1 MEKAQDMA
9 IAAFADTPAPAPGPR
24 ILVEDQD
31 TPTRLFRARCLAWK
45 DRPALR
51 QKRKGIWHSV
61 TWGEYYANAR
71 AVGLALLDAGCRRG
85 DVIAVLSENRPEWL
99 YADIG
104 AQCVG
109 LIGTGIYPTS
119 SSDQIEYIL
128 RNSGARILFV
138 EDDEQLDKTLAVRSR
153 CPDLACIVVIDWT
166 GLRDFNDPQVVP
178 FATFLAHGNE
188 LAVSKGDTFE
198 CAIDATRPSDTAFLV
213 YTSGTTGAPK
223 GAMISNQ
230 NVMFQLTNVAR
241 LLPVAELDHTLSF
254 LPLCH
259 IAERMASV
267 FNQLKLGVIV
277 HFPESSGTVFN
288 DLREVAPHM
297 LFAPPR
303 FWEKMHSQI
312 ELAMRDAM
320 PLARR
325 IYRWALAEGGAIAEA
340 TIATRPVGRLAR
352 WRFHVLQI
360 IALRNVCRFLGLQN
374 IKAAVT
380 GAAPVPPELLKWYM
394 AIGIHLLEAYGMTET
409 TGYCT
414 ATPPD
419 RIKIGYA
426 GIKAAGTE
434 LQIGLEEEVLVRGP
448 HVFRGYWRM
457 AEKTA
462 ETIGVDGWL
471 RTGDCGELD
480 RDGYLRIKDRLKDII
495 ITSGGKNV
503 TPSLIE
509 SDLKF
514 SPYIVDAMVIGD
526 GRKYLT
532 CLVMI
537 DQDNVAKFAQD
548 RQVPYTDFKSLTQT
562 VEVQALVRAEIEAVN
577 AKLARVEQIKD
588 FRVIEDLLT
597 AEDEELTPTMKLK
610 RRAVA
615 GKYAHLIETMY
626 RD

>member
-1 MEKAQDMA
+1 MA
-9 IAAFADTPAPAPGPR
+9 VAALADTAPRTPARA
-24 ILVEDQD
+24 IVVEGHD
-31 TPTRLFRARCLAWK
+31 TPTRLFRARCLAWS

-51 QKRKGIWHSV
+51 QKRKGIWHST
-61 TWGEYYANAR
+61 TWREYYANAR
-71 AVGLALLDAGCRRG
+71 AVGLALLEIGCRRG
-85 DVIAVLSENRPEWL
+85 DVVAVLAENRPEWL

-119 SSDQIEYIL
+119 SPDQIEYVL
-128 RNSGARILFV
+128 RNSGAHVLFV
-138 EDDEQLDKTLAVRSR
+138 EDDEQLDKTLAIRGH
-153 CPDLACIVVIDWT
+153 CPDLVRIVVIDWT
-166 GLRDFNDPQVVP
+166 GLREFNDPQVVA
-178 FATFLAHGNE
+178 FADVLARGSE
-188 LAVSKGDTFE
+188 LAATTADTFE
-198 CAIDATRPSDTAFLV
+198 RAIDAARPTDTAFLV

-230 NVMFQLTNVAR
+230 NIMFQLANVASF
-241 LLPVAELDHTLSF
+241 LPVAELDHTLSF

-259 IAERMASV
+259 IAERMATV
-267 FNQLKLGVIV
+267 FNQLKLGVVV

-325 IYRWALAEGGAIAEA
+325 IYGWALAEGEAIAQA
-340 TIATRPVGRLAR
+340 TMTGRSPGRMAR
-352 WRFHVLQI
+352 WRFRLLHILALQ
-360 IALRNVCRFLGLQN
+360 NVRKFLGLQN
-374 IKAAVT
+374 IKVAVT
-380 GAAPVPPELLKWYM
+380 GAAPVPPALLKWYM
-394 AIGIHLLEAYGMTET
+394 ATGINLLEAYGMTET

-414 ATPPD
+414 ATPAD
-419 RIKIGYA
+419 RIRIGYA
-426 GIKAAGTE
+426 GVKAESTE
-434 LQIGLEEEVLVRGP
+434 LQIGPEDEVLVRGP
-448 HVFRGYWRM
+448 HVFQGYWRM
-457 AEKTA
+457 PEKTA
-462 ETIGVDGWL
+462 EAIGADGWL
-471 RTGDCGELD
+471 HTGDCGELD
-480 RDGYLRIKDRLKDII
+480 ADGYLRIKDRLKDII

-503 TPSLIE
+503 TPSIIE
-509 SDLKF
+509 NDLKF
-514 SPYIVDAMVIGD
+514 SPYIVDAMVVGD
-526 GRKYLT
+526 GKKYLT

-548 RQVPYTDFKSLTQT
+548 RQVPYTDFRSLTQT
-562 VEVQALVRAEIEAVN
+562 LEVQALVRVEIEAIN

-597 AEDEELTPTMKLK
+597 AEDDELTPTMKLK

-615 GKYAHLIETMY
+615 KKYAHLIETMY
-626 RD
+626 RN

>member
-9 IAAFADTPAPAPGPR
+9 IAALADISAPTSGR
-24 ILVEDQD
+24 VVLVEDQD
-31 TPTRLFRARCLAWK
+31 TPTRLFRARCRVWK

-51 QKRKGIWHSV
+51 QKRKGIWHSIM
-61 TWGEYYANAR
+61 WDEYYANAR
-71 AVGLALLDAGCRRG
+71 AVGLALLDIGCRRG
-85 DVIAVLSENRPEWL
+85 DVIAVLAENRPEWL

-119 SSDQIEYIL
+119 SPDQIEYIL
-128 RNSGARILFV
+128 RNSGARVLFV
-138 EDDEQLDKTLAVRSR
+138 EDDEQLDKTLAVRAR
-153 CPDLACIVVIDWT
+153 CPELACIVVIDWT
-166 GLRDFNDPQVVP
+166 GLRGFNDPQVV
-178 FATFLAHGNE
+178 TFSNFLIRGNE
-188 LAVSKGDTFE
+188 LASAKGDAFE
-198 CAIDATRPSDTAFLV
+198 RAIDATRPADTAFLV

-230 NVMFQLTNVAR
+230 NVMFQLADVAR

-267 FNQLKLGVIV
+267 FQPAQARCDR

-312 ELAMRDAM
+312 ELAMRDAV

-325 IYRWALAEGGAIAEA
+325 IYGWAVTEGGAVAEA
-340 TIATRPVGRLAR
+340 TIAARPIGRLAR
-352 WRFHVLQI
+352 WRFRILDI
-360 IALRNVCRFLGLQN
+360 IALRNVRRFLGLQN
-374 IKAAVT
+374 IKVAARR
-380 GAAPVPPELLKWYM
+380 GAGPTRITEMVHGDRHPSA
-394 AIGIHLLEAYGMTET
+394 EAYGMTET
-409 TGYCT
+409 TGDCT
-414 ATPPD
+414 ATPAD

-426 GIKAAGTE
+426 GIKATGTE
-434 LQIGLEEEVLVRGP
+434 LKIGLEEEILVRGP
-448 HVFRGYWRM
+448 HVFQGYWRM
-457 AEKTA
+457 GEKTT
-462 ETIGVDGWL
+462 ETISTDGWL

-480 RDGYLRIKDRLKDII
+480 PDGYLRIKDRLKDII

-514 SPYIVDAMVIGD
+514 SPYIVDAMVVGD

-537 DQDNVAKFAQD
+537 DEDNVAKFAQD
-548 RQVPYTDFKSLTQT
+548 RQVPYTDFRSLTQT

-577 AKLARVEQIKD
+577 TKLARVEQIKN

-615 GKYAHLIETMY
+615 KKYAHLIETMY

>member
-1 MEKAQDMA
+1 MA
-9 IAAFADTPAPAPGPR
+9 VAALASAAPPTPGRA
-24 ILVEDQD
+24 IMVEGHD
-31 TPTRLFRARCLAWK
+31 TPTQLFRARAREWS

-51 QKRKGIWHSV
+51 QKRKGIWHSM
-61 TWGEYYANAR
+61 TWREYYANAR
-71 AVGLALLDAGCRRG
+71 AVGLALLELGCRRG
-85 DVIAVLSENRPEWL
+85 EVAAVLSENRPEWL

-109 LIGTGIYPTS
+109 LIGTGIYPTAS
-119 SSDQIEYIL
+119 PDQIEYVL
-128 RNSGARILFV
+128 NNSGARVLFV
-138 EDDEQLDKTLAVRSR
+138 EDDEQLDKTLAVRAR
-153 CPDLACIVVIDWT
+153 CPDLARIVVIDWT
-166 GLRDFNDPQVVP
+166 GLRDFNDPQVIV
-178 FATFLAHGNE
+178 FADFLAHGHE
-188 LAVSKGDTFE
+188 LAATAADAFE
-198 CAIDATRPSDTAFLV
+198 RAIDAARAADTAFLV

-230 NVMFQLTNVAR
+230 NVMFQLANVSGF
-241 LLPVAELDHTLSF
+241 LPVAELDHTLSF

-259 IAERMASV
+259 IAERMATV
-267 FNQLKLGVIV
+267 FNQLKLGVVV
-277 HFPESSGTVFN
+277 HFPENSGTVFN

-325 IYRWALAEGGAIAEA
+325 IYGWALAEGEAIADA
-340 TIATRPVGRLAR
+340 RRNGRTAGRLAR
-352 WRFHVLQI
+352 WRFRLLHALALQ
-360 IALRNVCRFLGLQN
+360 NVRKFLGLQN
-374 IKAAVT
+374 IKVVVT

-394 AIGIHLLEAYGMTET
+394 AIGINLLEAYGMTET

-414 ATPPD
+414 ATPAD
-419 RIKIGYA
+419 RIKVGYA
-426 GIKAAGTE
+426 GVKAAGTE
-434 LQIGLEEEVLVRGP
+434 VRIGPEEEILVRGP
-448 HVFRGYWRM
+448 HVFQGYWRM

-462 ETIGVDGWL
+462 EAVGADRWL
-471 RTGDCGELD
+471 HTGDCGELD
-480 RDGYLRIKDRLKDII
+480 SDGYLRIKDRLKDII

-503 TPSLIE
+503 TPSIIE
-509 SDLKF
+509 NDLKF
-514 SPYIVDAMVIGD
+514 SPYIVDAMVVGD

-548 RQVPYTDFKSLTQT
+548 RQVPYTDFRSLTQT
-562 VEVQALVRAEIEAVN
+562 AEVQTLVRGEIEAIN
-577 AKLARVEQIKD
+577 AKMARVEQIKD

-615 GKYAHLIETMY
+615 RKYAQLIDAMY
-626 RD
+626 RN